1 MKIKER
7 SQTSTDAGYP
17 LSEQGRQQSLVRSRD
32 CAPRCGCV
40 CARSRVREHVCEGFI
55 EHKRELWG

>member
-7 SQTSTDAGYP
+7 SQTSTDAGCP

-32 CAPRCGCV
+32 CAPRCV
-40 CARSRVREHVCEGFI
+40 CARASMYVKV
-55 EHKRELWG
+55 L